1 MKTHNEPVLDEGKL
15 NSNVSASSKC
25 VFNCI
30 FVSELSFF
38 CFNKMTLFLY
48 VFFIFVV
55 DTRDAETVHS
65 LDPKQPPCPTI
76 PSVADTLLDAGTASI
91 LQEDFQSDVVTKI
104 HHESILDKEKSKY
117 DTSATSRCFSF

>member
-1 MKTHNEPVLDEGKL
+1 
-15 NSNVSASSKC
+15 
-25 VFNCI
+25 
-30 FVSELSFF
+30 
-38 CFNKMTLFLY
+38 MTLFLY

-65 LDPKQPPCPTI
+65 LDPKQSPCPTI
-76 PSVADTLLDAGTASI
+76 PSVVDTLLDAGTASI
-91 LQEDFQSDVVTKI
+91 LQDDFQSDVVTKI